1 MQSNNLYMIKDMKRQ
16 KDIQSFD
23 FSMIG
28 EERQIILDTP
38 NNGCAC
44 ESNECHLADSKDDIS
59 VDCTEHEFIFL
70 DSIKESLDFDFA
82 KEDLKI
88 SSLNYLRMAND
99 NMKTID
105 KMKLRILRNRKDDK
119 QTYQILSMM
128 IKWLLSIIKYLEMSI
143 SINSDHK
150 LNHSLNNVVLSIK
163 NAILKIESKKD
174 EINCIKEV

>member
-1 MQSNNLYMIKDMKRQ
+1 MIKDMKRQ

-28 EERQIILDTP
+28 EEEQIILDIP

-44 ESNECHLADSKDDIS
+44 ESNECHLENSKDDVSVDDVS
-59 VDCTEHEFIFL
+59 VDCAEHEFIFL

-119 QTYQILSMM
+119 QTYQILSIM
-128 IKWLLSIIKYLEMSI
+128 IKWLSSIIKYLEISI

-163 NAILKIESKKD
+163 NAILKIESKKN

>member
-1 MQSNNLYMIKDMKRQ
+1 MKRQ

-23 FSMIG
+23 FSVIG
-28 EERQIILDTP
+28 EEEQIILDIP
-38 NNGCAC
+38 NNRCAC
-44 ESNECHLADSKDDIS
+44 ESNEYHLATNSKDDVS
-59 VDCTEHEFIFL
+59 VDCAEHEFIFL

-119 QTYQILSMM
+119 QTYQILSIM

-150 LNHSLNNVVLSIK
+150 LNHSLKNIVLSIR
-163 NAILKIESKKD
+163 NAILKIESKKN

>member
-28 EERQIILDTP
+28 EEEQIILDTP
-38 NNGCAC
+38 NNVRTC
-44 ESNECHLADSKDDIS
+44 ESNECHLADSKDDVS
-59 VDCTEHEFIFL
+59 VDCAEHEFIFL

-119 QTYQILSMM
+119 QTYQILSIM
-128 IKWLLSIIKYLEMSI
+128 IKWLLSIIKYLEMFI

-150 LNHSLNNVVLSIK
+150 LNHSLNNVVLSIR

>member
-28 EERQIILDTP
+28 EEEQIILDIP
-38 NNGCAC
+38 NNVY
-44 ESNECHLADSKDDIS
+44 HLANSKDDIS

-163 NAILKIESKKD
+163 NAILKIESKKN